1 MRGEGRDYI
10 SQRAPGGN
18 KWRRG
23 PLPGWR
29 LRGGANAVCLLPA
42 APVREWRRGGDAA
55 AAGRGRSRSAAGSRQ
70 PAAGRPPAAPSRR
83 QAPRGPHEPA
93 LRGRRRPR
101 GASRGGG
108 TQPWTG
114 SWGEWRGGEAP
125 GRRGR
130 PLLFGV
136 HPYGCF
142 FWGGTPF
149 GHPLLGPSL
158 GKPAFGTP
166 PTWDRFLGA
175 PHLGTPLETPPLLG
189 LPPVGTPWGNNP
201 PSGHPPLW
209 DPLLGHPPLVLPPY
223 GTPFWGSPIWGP
235 PLGPPSPCT

>member
-1 MRGEGRDYI
+1 MYLSTTHSADFWEQAPKLRDLPQRRHMAWRGGGGTTFP
-10 SQRAPGGN
+10 SVPPGGN

-29 LRGGANAVCLLPA
+29 LRGGASAVCLLPA

-136 HPYGCF
+136 HPSGWF
-142 FWGGTPF
+142 FFGGVHSLWAPPF
-149 GHPLLGPSL
+149 GTL
-158 GKPAFGTP
+158 FGEARFWDTP
-166 PTWDRFLGA
+166 
-175 PHLGTPLETPPLLG
+175 
-189 LPPVGTPWGNNP
+189 
-201 PSGHPPLW
+201 
-209 DPLLGHPPLVLPPY
+209 
-223 GTPFWGSPIWGP
+223 
-235 PLGPPSPCT
+235 